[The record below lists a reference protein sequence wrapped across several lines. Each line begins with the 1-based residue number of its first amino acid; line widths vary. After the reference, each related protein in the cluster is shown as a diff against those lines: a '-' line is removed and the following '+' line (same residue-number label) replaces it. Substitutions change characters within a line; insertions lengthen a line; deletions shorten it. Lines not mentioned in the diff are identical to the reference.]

1 MEPTSPALQLD
12 SLLLSHLGSPKP
24 IVVSKILFLF
34 KCRTQVSLEK
44 WLIPG
49 LGPGK
54 YRVNLEHLVMQK
66 KTKTKTKPSQND
78 KDVSEEHRSQMN
90 GVGLWELAH
99 LGTTVHQNE

>member
-1 MEPTSPALQLD
+1 MGCSLPGSSVHGLYQARILESVAVSSSGDRLDPWMEPTSPALQLD

-34 KCRTQVSLEK
+34 RCRTQVSLEK

-54 YRVNLEHLVMQK
+54 YRVNLEHLVMPK
-66 KTKTKTKPSQND
+66 KCS
-78 KDVSEEHRSQMN
+78 
-90 GVGLWELAH
+90 
-99 LGTTVHQNE
+99 